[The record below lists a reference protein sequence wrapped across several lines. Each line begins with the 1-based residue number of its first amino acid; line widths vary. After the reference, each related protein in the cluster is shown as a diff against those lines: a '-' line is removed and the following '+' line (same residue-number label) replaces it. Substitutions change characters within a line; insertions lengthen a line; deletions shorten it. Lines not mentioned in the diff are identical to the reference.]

1 MGEPIAFPYGNPAF
15 EADPFP
21 FYRRL
26 REDGPVRRVVMAR
39 GIQAY
44 LVTRYEDALEAFA
57 DPRLTSDLR
66 EADDTRL
73 LDQVPAGRR
82 SVLRSMIR
90 VDTPDHARL
99 RRLVSKAFTARR
111 VAGLAPRV
119 QQITD
124 RLLDAIVPL
133 GRADLIEDLA
143 LPLPV
148 TVIGELLGVPAD
160 DRGGFQEWADV
171 MLAQSPDRPDPAAER
186 AWRHMWTYLEGLL
199 AAKRHRPAGDL
210 LSALIAA
217 RDDEGRLDE
226 EELVAMAFLLLVAG
240 YVTTVHLIGNGIAA
254 LLAHPD
260 QLKLLRDDPRLL
272 PNAIEEFLRYD
283 GPVNPGV
290 VRVAAEDLEIG
301 GRPIPRGAT
310 VVIATAIADRDPA
323 EFPDPD
329 RLDVTRPDNPHL
341 AFGHGAHYCLGAP
354 LARLEGRIAIGS
366 VLRRLPGLAPVL
378 PYAELRRPAVGLRG
392 PVRLPV
398 TFTPSDPPGQP
409 SSAIPICRGRSSGR
423 HLIDPANDA

>member
-1 MGEPIAFPYGNPAF
+1 
-15 EADPFP
+15 
-21 FYRRL
+21 
-26 REDGPVRRVVMAR
+26 MAR
-39 GIQAY
+39 GIEAY
-44 LVTRYEDALEAFA
+44 LITRYEDALEAFT

-66 EADDTRL
+66 EAADPRL
-73 LDQVPAGRR
+73 LDQVQAGRQG
-82 SVLRSMIR
+82 VLRSMIR
-90 VDTPDHARL
+90 VDGPDHARL

-124 RLLDAIVPL
+124 RLLDAVAPL

-148 TVIGELLGVPAD
+148 TVIGELLGVPED
-160 DRGGFQEWADV
+160 DRGGFREWADV
-171 MLAQSPDRPDPAAER
+171 MLAQSPDRPDPAAAER
-186 AWRHMWTYLEGLL
+186 AWRHMWTYLQELL
-199 AAKRHRPAGDL
+199 AAKRQRPAGDL

-260 QLKLLRDDPRLL
+260 QLKLLHDDPRLL
-272 PNAIEEFLRYD
+272 PDAIEEFLRYD

-290 VRVAAEDLEIG
+290 VRVAAEDLKIG

-323 EFPDPD
+323 EFLDPD
-329 RLDVTRPDNPHL
+329 RLDVTRPDNAHL

-366 VLRRLPGLAPVL
+366 VLRRLPDLAPVL

-392 PVRLPV
+392 PARLPV
-398 TFTPSDPPGQP
+398 TFTPS
-409 SSAIPICRGRSSGR
+409 
-423 HLIDPANDA
+423 